1 MLPPYHRA
9 LAHETASLLAP
20 TPCSPF
26 WLRGSGAF
34 HPPVRIVVPPWILG
48 FVLTALCEA
57 PHGPLRQAS
66 PAVLSGEVVFLL
78 AIPSASRMSELHVS
92 SRFNPLLA
100 VLTPPSAFRPTT
112 VTAAA
117 LDSCAELQ
125 AFYPYPMNALH

>member
-1 MLPPYHRA
+1 
-9 LAHETASLLAP
+9 
-20 TPCSPF
+20 
-26 WLRGSGAF
+26 
-34 HPPVRIVVPPWILG
+34 VRIVVPPWILG

-92 SRFNPLLA
+92 ARSHPWFGFNPLLA